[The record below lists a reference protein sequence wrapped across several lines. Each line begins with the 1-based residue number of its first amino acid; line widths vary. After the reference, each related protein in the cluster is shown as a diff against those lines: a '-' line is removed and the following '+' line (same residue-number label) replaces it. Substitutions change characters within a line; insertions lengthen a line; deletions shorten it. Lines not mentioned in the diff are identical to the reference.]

1 MNQLRAFIA
10 IDPPAP
16 LQESIEEQISR
27 LRQTLGKDVIR
38 WVPAR
43 NMHLTLKFLG
53 NTPATHLDFLKQM
66 LSQAADSTPKFDL
79 TIGGFG
85 SFPTS
90 NRIRV
95 LWVGVHAPAALA
107 SLQREI
113 EAGAA
118 RLGYEKDGRPFSP
131 HLTVGRVRQGIDAR
145 NLQKIRDTITGFQL
159 GRIGTAGVD
168 SVHLYQ
174 SDLHADGSVYTRLFS
189 APLR

>member
-10 IDPPAP
+10 IDPPLS

-27 LRQTLGKDVIR
+27 VRQTLGNDFIR

-53 NTPATHLDFLKQM
+53 NIPATHLDFLKQM
-66 LSQAADSTPKFDL
+66 ISQAADLTPKFDL

-95 LWVGVHAPAALA
+95 VWVGVHAPTTLA

-113 EAGAA
+113 ETGAA
-118 RLGYEKDGRPFSP
+118 RLGYEKDGRSFSP
-131 HLTVGRVRQGIDAR
+131 HLTVGRVRQGIDAK
-145 NLQKIRDTITGFQL
+145 NLQKIRNAVAAIQL
-159 GRIGTAGVD
+159 GRIGTARVD
-168 SVHLYQ
+168 SVHLYR